1 MNALMRAGHSMSGG
15 ERNCAYLN
23 TGAMKPSGQ
32 AMPRFVNF
40 SAPAGLDLPDES
52 RSVIVT
58 DWDGDGDLDV
68 WYSNRNAPRL
78 RMMRNDLESASAA
91 LTVRL
96 RGVTANRDGIG
107 ASVEL
112 SGPGVERLLVRSLQ
126 AGDGFLSQ
134 GGKSMHFGLGAAAGP
149 FAATVRWPG
158 GQVEV
163 FRNLAAGGRFVLTQ
177 GGGSKA
183 EKNVSAEKPLAA
195 GKPQPLPVTSLGR
208 MVLAGRLPL
217 PEVAG
222 RAITPAGKATPDVPR
237 LLVFWSN
244 SCRDCRTEFTA
255 WSQPKAAAL
264 LRSAG
269 IAVEALN
276 VDELSAGEA
285 KDLPESRAFLKQTG
299 WPFAAR
305 ALTAEETGVL
315 DVFQRSFFSLRLP
328 LPVPSAFLVDR
339 HGRLGV
345 IYRGPTGVEQIVKD
359 AKLLDAPPEQ
369 WLAAAAPLGGHWESA
384 GVVADPAG
392 AARAF
397 LREGFVP
404 EGTRYLEGFLN
415 AVKAE
420 PPPGSPWPAP
430 PRLAAAAGLLADFQ
444 RLRGDRAGVDAAYR
458 RALSFDP
465 DDLAALQ
472 HLGNVLARS
481 GRLPEAV
488 PYFEKAAAVAPDD
501 VRILNDLGVARA
513 MQNQLDAATEIFRRI
528 TAQRPGF
535 APAHTNLGRL
545 ALQAGHP
552 TEARQHLE
560 TAWRLAPGNRETAR
574 LLVSLYGGKNGN
586 RPAEAVA
593 VARLV
598 LEKNQPAEAADH
610 ELLAAA
616 LFSAG
621 DRAGAAASLRTALSL
636 LPAGADRS
644 PQAAEWRNR
653 LKSLGAPP

>member
-23 TGAMKPSGQ
+23 TGGMNPSGKG
-32 AMPRFVNF
+32 MPRFVNF

-52 RSVIVT
+52 RSVVTT

-78 RMMRNDLESASAA
+78 RMMRNDLESGGRA
-91 LTVRL
+91 LTLRL
-96 RGVTANRDGIG
+96 RGMTANRDGIG
-107 ASVEL
+107 ARVEL
-112 SGPGVERLLVRSLQ
+112 SGPGVDRPLVRTLQ

-134 GGKSMHFGLGAAAGP
+134 AGKSMHFGVGAATGP
-149 FAATVRWPG
+149 LVATVRWPG
-158 GQVEV
+158 GTTEV
-163 FRNLAAGGRFVLTQ
+163 FRGLAAGGRFLLTQ
-177 GGGSKA
+177 GGGSKT
-183 EKNVSAEKPLAA
+183 EKGVSAEKRLTE
-195 GKPQPLPVTSLGR
+195 GKPQPFPVTSLGR
-208 MVLAGRLPL
+208 IVLAGRLPL
-217 PEVAG
+217 PDVTG
-222 RAITPAGKATPDVPR
+222 RAITPAGKAAAGVPR

-255 WSQPKAAAL
+255 WSQPKAVAS

-276 VDELSAGEA
+276 VDELAAGKA
-285 KDLPESRAFLKQTG
+285 NDLPESRAFLKETG

-339 HGRLGV
+339 HGRLAV
-345 IYRGPTGVEQIVKD
+345 IYRGPAEVSQIVKD
-359 AKLLDAPPEQ
+359 AKLLEAPPEE
-369 WLAAAAPLGGHWESA
+369 WLAAAVPLGGHWESP

-404 EGTRYLEGFLN
+404 EGTRYLEDFLED
-415 AVKAE
+415 VKAE
-420 PPPGSPWPAP
+420 APPDSPWPAP

-465 DDLAALQ
+465 GDLAALQ

-481 GRLPEAV
+481 GRLTEAI
-488 PYFEKAAAVAPDD
+488 PYFEKAASVAPDD

-513 MQNQLDAATEIFRRI
+513 MQNQPDAATEIFRRI

-545 ALQAGHP
+545 ALQSGNP

-574 LLVSLYGGKNGN
+574 LLVSLMGGKNGN

-598 LEKNQPAEAADH
+598 LEKNQPAEPADH

-621 DRAGAAASLRTALSL
+621 DRAGAADALRTAIEL
-636 LPAGADRS
+636 LPPGAERS

>member
-23 TGAMKPSGQ
+23 TGAMKPSGKS
-32 AMPRFVNF
+32 MPRFVNF

-52 RSVIVT
+52 RSVIMT

-78 RMMRNDLESASAA
+78 RMMRNDLES
-91 LTVRL
+91 
-96 RGVTANRDGIG
+96 
-107 ASVEL
+107 
-112 SGPGVERLLVRSLQ
+112 
-126 AGDGFLSQ
+126 
-134 GGKSMHFGLGAAAGP
+134 GG
-149 FAATVRWPG
+149 
-158 GQVEV
+158 
-163 FRNLAAGGRFVLTQ
+163 
-177 GGGSKA
+177 
-183 EKNVSAEKPLAA
+183 
-195 GKPQPLPVTSLGR
+195 
-208 MVLAGRLPL
+208 
-217 PEVAG
+217 
-222 RAITPAGKATPDVPR
+222 
-237 LLVFWSN
+237 
-244 SCRDCRTEFTA
+244 
-255 WSQPKAAAL
+255 
-264 LRSAG
+264 
-269 IAVEALN
+269 
-276 VDELSAGEA
+276 
-285 KDLPESRAFLKQTG
+285 
-299 WPFAAR
+299 R

-339 HGRLGV
+339 HGRLAV
-345 IYRGPTGVEQIVKD
+345 IYRGPAEVSQIVKD
-359 AKLLDAPPEQ
+359 GKLLEAPPEQ
-369 WLAAAAPLGGHWESA
+369 WLAAAVPLGGHWESA

-404 EGTRYLEGFLN
+404 EGTRYLEGFLEDVRGE
-415 AVKAE
+415 A
-420 PPPGSPWPAP
+420 PPGSPWPAP

-444 RLRGDRAGVDAAYR
+444 RLRGDRPGVDAAYR

-465 DDLAALQ
+465 GDLAALQ

-481 GRLPEAV
+481 GRLTEAI

-513 MQNQLDAATEIFRRI
+513 LQNQADAATEIFRRI
-528 TAQRPGF
+528 TALRPGF

-545 ALQAGHP
+545 ALQSGNP

-593 VARLV
+593 VA
-598 LEKNQPAEAADH
+598 
-610 ELLAAA
+610 
-616 LFSAG
+616 
-621 DRAGAAASLRTALSL
+621 
-636 LPAGADRS
+636 
-644 PQAAEWRNR
+644 
-653 LKSLGAPP
+653 

>member
-23 TGAMKPSGQ
+23 TGAMKPSGK

-52 RSVIVT
+52 RSVVMT

-78 RMMRNDLESASAA
+78 RIMRNDLESGSRA

-96 RGVTANRDGIG
+96 RGMTANRDGIG
-107 ASVEL
+107 ARVEL
-112 SGPGVERLLVRSLQ
+112 SGPGVDRPLFRTLQ

-134 GGKSMHFGLGAAAGP
+134 SGKSMHFGVGAATGP

-163 FRNLAAGGRFVLTQ
+163 FRNLAVGGRFLLTQ
-177 GGGSKA
+177 GGGSST
-183 EKNVSAEKPLAA
+183 EKRVSAETRLAE

-217 PEVAG
+217 PDVAG
-222 RAITPAGKATPDVPR
+222 RDIASAGKGAAGVPR

-244 SCRDCRTEFTA
+244 SCRDCREEFTA
-255 WSQPKAAAL
+255 WSQPKAVAS
-264 LRSAG
+264 LRSTG
-269 IAVEALN
+269 MAVEALN
-276 VDELSAGEA
+276 VDELASGAA
-285 KDLPESRAFLKQTG
+285 KDLAESRAFLKQTG

-305 ALTAEETGVL
+305 ALTAGETGVF

-339 HGRLGV
+339 HGRLAV
-345 IYRGPTGVEQIVKD
+345 IYRGPAAVEQIVKD
-359 AKLLDAPPEQ
+359 GKLLEAPPEQ
-369 WLAAAAPLGGHWESA
+369 WLAAAVPLGGRWESS
-384 GVVADPAG
+384 GVVSDPAG

-404 EGTRYLEGFLN
+404 EGTRYLEDFLE

-420 PPPGSPWPAP
+420 APPGPSLPAP

-458 RALSFDP
+458 QALSFDP
-465 DDLAALQ
+465 EDLAALQ

-481 GRLPEAV
+481 GRLAEAI
-488 PYFEKAAAVAPDD
+488 PYFEKAASVAPDD

-513 MQNQLDAATEIFRRI
+513 MQSQPEVATGIFRRI
-528 TAQRPGF
+528 TALRPGF

-574 LLVSLYGGKNGN
+574 LLVPLYSEKNGN

-593 VARLV
+593 VARLA

-621 DRAGAAASLRTALSL
+621 DRTGAATALRTALSM
-636 LPAGADRS
+636 LPPGAERS
-644 PQAAEWRNR
+644 PQAAEWLHR
-653 LKSLGAPP
+653 LKLLGGAP